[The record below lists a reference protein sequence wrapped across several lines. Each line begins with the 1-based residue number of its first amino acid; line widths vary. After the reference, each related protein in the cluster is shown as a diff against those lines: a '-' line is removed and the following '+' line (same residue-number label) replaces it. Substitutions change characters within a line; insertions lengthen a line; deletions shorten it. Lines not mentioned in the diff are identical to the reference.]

1 MPKLVTPLNDTQVKK
16 AKPKEK
22 EYLLA
27 DGKGLA
33 LRVKP
38 NGSKMWLFTYSKP
51 YTKKRAQISF
61 GMYSDVTLSDARTS
75 RDEARALLAK
85 DIDPKEHKEAFAND
99 KAAEAKSTFEAV
111 VREWIDLKEPKV
123 SARYAF
129 NLRRGFELHL
139 FPYLGKVPISKL
151 SAQQAIEALKP
162 LAAAD
167 KLDILGRICRRVNE
181 VMEFAIN
188 TGRIQTN
195 NLSGISKAFDS
206 AKHES
211 MASFTPQELPK
222 LISIVNSANIK
233 LMTRCL
239 FEWQLHTMVRP
250 GEAAGAAWHEI
261 DFENK
266 LWNIPAKR
274 MKKRKAHSVPLSPQ
288 ALSILE
294 YLKPI
299 SAHRE
304 FIFPADKDPRSHAS
318 RETLGAALRRM
329 GLIGKQTAHGLRA
342 LASTTLNE
350 QGFDA
355 DVIEAALAH
364 VDKNKVRAAYNRTDY
379 LERRRKM
386 MCWWSEH
393 IEEASTGNY
402 SVTGNQH
409 LKIV

>member
-61 GMYSDVTLSDARTS
+61 GMYSDVTLSGARTS

-85 DIDPKEHKEAFAND
+85 NIDPKEHKEAFANH

-111 VREWIDLKEPKV
+111 VKEWIALKEPKV
-123 SARYAF
+123 SERYAF

-139 FPYLGKVPISKL
+139 FPSLGKVPISKL

-250 GEAAGAAWHEI
+250 GEAAGTAWNEI

-266 LWNIPAKR
+266 LWNIPVER
-274 MKKRKAHSVPLSPQ
+274 MKKRKPHTVPLSPQ
-288 ALSILE
+288 ALAILE

-304 FIFPADKDPRSHAS
+304 FIFPADKDPRAHAS

-386 MCWWSEH
+386 MCWWSDH
-393 IEEASTGNY
+393 IEEASKGNY
-402 SVTGNQH
+402 SVTGSQH
-409 LKIV
+409 LKVI

>member
-1 MPKLVTPLNDTQVKK
+1 
-16 AKPKEK
+16 
-22 EYLLA
+22 
-27 DGKGLA
+27 
-33 LRVKP
+33 
-38 NGSKMWLFTYSKP
+38 
-51 YTKKRAQISF
+51 
-61 GMYSDVTLSDARTS
+61 MYPDVTLFDARTS
-75 RDEARALLAK
+75 RGEARALLAK
-85 DIDPKEHKEAFAND
+85 DIDPKEHKEAFNND
-99 KAAEAKSTFEAV
+99 KAAEAKNTFEAV
-111 VREWIDLKEPKV
+111 VREWIALKEPKV

-151 SAQQAIEALKP
+151 SAQQTIETLKP

-211 MASFTPQELPK
+211 MASFTPQELPN
-222 LISIVNSANIK
+222 LICIVNSANIK

-266 LWNIPAKR
+266 LWNIPVER
-274 MKKRKAHSVPLSPQ
+274 MKKRKPHTVPLSPQ
-288 ALSILE
+288 ALAILE

-304 FIFPADKDPRSHAS
+304 FIFPADKDPRAHAS

-350 QGFDA
+350 QGFDG

-393 IEEASTGNY
+393 IEEASKGNY

-409 LKIV
+409 LKVV

>member
-1 MPKLVTPLNDTQVKK
+1 MIRKSKKLNQKIKNILWQMAK
-16 AKPKEK
+16 ALLYELSQMAQKCG
-22 EYLLA
+22 YLLT
-27 DGKGLA
+27 LS
-33 LRVKP
+33 LTP
-38 NGSKMWLFTYSKP
+38 
-51 YTKKRAQISF
+51 KKRAQISF
-61 GMYSDVTLSDARTS
+61 GMYPDVTLSDARTS
-75 RDEARALLAK
+75 RAEARSLLAK

-304 FIFPADKDPRSHAS
+304 FIFPADKDPRAHAS

-386 MCWWSEH
+386 MCWWSDH
-393 IEEASTGNY
+393 IEDASKGNY
-402 SVTGNQH
+402 SVTGSQH

>member
-85 DIDPKEHKEAFAND
+85 NIDPKEHKEAFANH

-111 VREWIDLKEPKV
+111 VKEWIALKEPKV

-139 FPYLGKVPISKL
+139 FPSLGKVPISKL
-151 SAQQAIEALKP
+151 SAQQAIAALKP

-266 LWNIPAKR
+266 LWNIPVER
-274 MKKRKAHSVPLSPQ
+274 MKKRKPHTVPLSPQ
-288 ALSILE
+288 ALAILE

-304 FIFPADKDPRSHAS
+304 FIFPADKDPRAHAS

-386 MCWWSEH
+386 MCWWSNH
-393 IEEASTGNY
+393 IEEASKGNY

-409 LKIV
+409 LKVI

>member
-1 MPKLVTPLNDTQVKK
+1 MPKLVTPLNDTQIKK
-16 AKPKEK
+16 AKPKDK
-22 EYLLA
+22 EYLMA

-85 DIDPKEHKEAFAND
+85 NIDPKEHKEAFANH

-111 VREWIDLKEPKV
+111 VKEWIALKEPKV

-139 FPYLGKVPISKL
+139 FPSLGKVPISKL

-195 NLSGISKAFDS
+195 NLRGISKAFDS

-266 LWNIPAKR
+266 LWNIPVER
-274 MKKRKAHSVPLSPQ
+274 MKKRKPHTVPLSPQ
-288 ALSILE
+288 ALAILE

-304 FIFPADKDPRSHAS
+304 FIFPADKDPRAHAS

>member
-85 DIDPKEHKEAFAND
+85 NIDPKEHKEAFANH

-111 VREWIDLKEPKV
+111 VKEWIALKEPKV

-139 FPYLGKVPISKL
+139 FPSLGKVPISKL
-151 SAQQAIEALKP
+151 SAQQAIAALKP

-266 LWNIPAKR
+266 LWNIPVER
-274 MKKRKAHSVPLSPQ
+274 MKKRKPHTVPLSPQ
-288 ALSILE
+288 ALAILE

-304 FIFPADKDPRSHAS
+304 FIFPADKDPRAHAS

-386 MCWWSEH
+386 MCWWSDH
-393 IEEASTGNY
+393 IEEASKGNY
-402 SVTGNQH
+402 SVTGSQH
-409 LKIV
+409 LKVV

>member
-85 DIDPKEHKEAFAND
+85 NIDPKEHKEAFANH

-111 VREWIDLKEPKV
+111 VNEWIALKEPKV

-139 FPYLGKVPISKL
+139 FPSLGKVPISKL
-151 SAQQAIEALKP
+151 SAQQAIAALKP

-206 AKHES
+206 AKHNS

-266 LWNIPAKR
+266 LWNIPVER
-274 MKKRKAHSVPLSPQ
+274 MKKRKPHTVPLSPQ
-288 ALSILE
+288 ALAILE

-304 FIFPADKDPRSHAS
+304 FIFPADKDPRAHAS

-386 MCWWSEH
+386 MCWWSNH
-393 IEEASTGNY
+393 IEEASKGNY

-409 LKIV
+409 LKVI

>member
-85 DIDPKEHKEAFAND
+85 NIDPKEHKEAFANH

-111 VREWIDLKEPKV
+111 VKEWIALKEPKV

-139 FPYLGKVPISKL
+139 FPSLGKVPISKL

-195 NLSGISKAFDS
+195 NLRGISKAFDS

-250 GEAAGAAWHEI
+250 GEAAGAAWNEI

-266 LWNIPAKR
+266 LWNIPVER
-274 MKKRKAHSVPLSPQ
+274 MKKRKPHTVPLSPQ
-288 ALSILE
+288 ALALLE

>member
-1 MPKLVTPLNDTQVKK
+1 MPRLVIPLNDTQIKK
-16 AKPKEK
+16 AKPKDK

-61 GMYSDVTLSDARTS
+61 GMYPDVTLLDARTS
-75 RDEARALLAK
+75 RGEARSLLAK
-85 DIDPKEHKEAFAND
+85 DIDPKEHKEAFNND
-99 KAAEAKSTFEAV
+99 KAAEAKNTFEAV
-111 VREWIDLKEPKV
+111 VREWVALKEPKV

-151 SAQQAIEALKP
+151 SAQQTIEALKP

-167 KLDILGRICRRVNE
+167 KLDILGRICRRINE

-188 TGRIQTN
+188 TGRIQSN

-206 AKHES
+206 ATHES

-222 LISIVNSANIK
+222 LISIVNNASIK

-266 LWNIPAKR
+266 LWNISAER
-274 MKKRKAHSVPLSPQ
+274 MKKRKPHTVPLTPQ
-288 ALSILE
+288 TLAILE
-294 YLKPI
+294 FLKPI

-304 FIFPADKDPRSHAS
+304 FIFPADKDPRTHAS
-318 RETLGAALRRM
+318 RETLGAAFRRM
-329 GLIGKQTAHGLRA
+329 GLIGKQTAHGIRA

-350 QGFDA
+350 QGFDS

-364 VDKNKVRAAYNRTDY
+364 VDSNRVRAAYNRTDY

-386 MCWWSEH
+386 MCWWSDH
-393 IEEASTGNY
+393 IEEASKGNY
-402 SVTGNQH
+402 SVTGNAH
-409 LKIV
+409 LKAI